1 MALPDLSPGLWALG
15 IAAALLVGISKT
27 GVPGAG
33 ILVVPLLAR
42 IFGARLS
49 VGTMLPMLIFGD
61 CFAVAWY
68 RRHTRWDK
76 LWGLFPSVSIGV
88 VAGALLLQILGK
100 APANKDYL
108 NVLIGALVLSMLAV
122 HLARVRF
129 GERISLQSRAGL
141 LATGSIAGFSTTV
154 SNAAGPVM
162 GIYLTSLKLPKEQFM
177 GTTAWYFFIVN
188 VAKFPILAA
197 LSFANPGNPIVSA
210 SSLTFN
216 LAMAPVIL
224 LGVFVGKWMLP
235 RISQRAFDSVVL
247 VLAAIAAINLIHPL
261 TPGKPAAPHAAP
273 ATAIHG
279 SMRR

>member
-1 MALPDLSPGLWALG
+1 MALPELSPALWALA

-68 RRHTRWDK
+68 HRHARWDK
-76 LWGLFPSVSIGV
+76 LWGLFPSVSVGV
-88 VAGALLLQILGK
+88 LAGAALLQVLGK
-100 APANKDYL
+100 APAHKDYL
-108 NVLIGALVLSMLAV
+108 NVLIGVLVLGMLAV

-129 GERISLQSRAGL
+129 GDRISLHSRVGL
-141 LATGSIAGFSTTV
+141 AATGSVAGFSTTV

-162 GIYLTSLKLPKEQFM
+162 GIYLTSLQLPKEQFM

-188 VAKFPILAA
+188 VAKFPILAG
-197 LSFANPGNPIVSA
+197 LSIANPSNPIVTA

-216 LAMAPVIL
+216 LAMTPVIL
-224 LGVFVGKWMLP
+224 FGVFLGKWMLP

-261 TPGKPAAPHAAP
+261 ASQSPAPHAARP
-273 ATAIHG
+273 AAIHAQV
-279 SMRR
+279 RP